1 MNKNITIS
9 LDDELQKILDEERQ
23 RTGKDRKELIE
34 EILRRHL
41 LLLEFERLRA
51 KFVPRAE
58 ALGYHTDEDI
68 FRVVS

>member
-9 LDDELQKILDEERQ
+9 LDDDLQRSLEKECQ
-23 RTGKDRKELIE
+23 RTGRDRKELIE

-51 KFVPRAE
+51 KFVPRAQ
-58 ALGYHTDEDI
+58 ALGYYTDEDI

>member
-9 LDDELQKILDEERQ
+9 LDDDLQQSLEKECQRAGRDCEEFVQ
-23 RTGKDRKELIE
+23 DM
-34 EILRRHL
+34 LRRYL
-41 LLLEFERLRA
+41 TLQEVERLRK
-51 KFVPRAE
+51 KFVPRAK